1 MIQVGQ
7 NGLHDPSDHAHA
19 HLVVP
24 ALKLLE
30 DLTER
35 GDELFGIEQMVL
47 HHIFG
52 GLGLVEYGGEVALG
66 GHFEDI
72 PAIDIKV
79 ILSDFFADE
88 PPKLLSKVRTR
99 RNRIIYP
106 PQRRWPDLDASFA
119 RCPAR

>member
-7 NGLHDPSDHAHA
+7 NGLQDPSNHSHAHF
-19 HLVVP
+19 VVP
-24 ALKLLE
+24 PLELLE
-30 DLTER
+30 DLAER

-47 HHIFG
+47 YHIFG
-52 GLGLVEYGGEVALG
+52 GLGLIEYGGEIALA

-72 PAIDIKV
+72 SAIDIKV

-88 PPKLLSKVRTR
+88 PPKLLSKVHTR

-106 PQRRWPDLDASFA
+106 PQRRWPVPDVSFA
-119 RCPAR
+119 RCPAK